1 MTEVLKSLVEA
12 DYPYDFWRDAT
23 KVRTQEDARL
33 GINCET
39 LAHMALA
46 RMGVVLP
53 SELRANEMFFD
64 MQHSGNHMRPVSS
77 DSRLWR
83 PGDTMFF
90 GLDWSGQA
98 AEQFVPRYSEDGY
111 NDLMN
116 WADSP
121 IRHVGIV
128 ADVADGVPAILHT
141 SSVNGIEVVSTDVIM
156 NSEWHEKMWG
166 VGRPAAL
173 PGAEV

>member
-12 DYPYDFWRDAT
+12 DYPYDFWRGAT
-23 KVRTQEDARL
+23 EVRTKEDAKR

-46 RMGVVLP
+46 RMGVWLP
-53 SELRANEMFFD
+53 PELRANEMFFD
-64 MQHSGNHMRPVSS
+64 MRRGNRHMAPTPN

-83 PGDTMFF
+83 PGDIMFF
-90 GLDWSGQA
+90 GLDWSDRA
-98 AEQFVPRYSEDGY
+98 AEQFAPRHSEDGR

-121 IRHVGIV
+121 IRHVGV
-128 ADVADGVPAILHT
+128 VSDVVDGGPVVLHT
-141 SSVNGIEVVSTDVIM
+141 SPMNGIEIVRPDDIM
-156 NSEWHEKMWG
+156 SNEWHEKVWG
-166 VGRPAAL
+166 VGRPVTL
-173 PGAEV
+173 PVTEV